1 MLTLGGKFMAKPQGV
16 QLGLL
21 YGAVFVL
28 GAASAVFEH
37 QKEAIDWVTDSLP
50 LIEEILPF
58 SLLLMLT
65 LVVFALY
72 RAAGSVLE
80 RLNGISLAAHNA
92 LHTNYGKGTHTNS
105 VITSS

>member
-1 MLTLGGKFMAKPQGV
+1 MLPLGGQVHGQAARGSARASLWCTV
-16 QLGLL
+16 CT
-21 YGAVFVL
+21 
-28 GAASAVFEH
+28 GAAYAVFEH
-37 QKEAIDWVTDSLP
+37 QKEAIDWVTDSLS